1 MIRIKKSDW
10 SLIVRPVSVL
20 CCLYFISGVIADAQV
35 CISSPSAGA
44 TFSNP
49 QIVAIKATLTTN
61 AARVGFYNGKVEKAV
76 VTNSVANTFA
86 YDWVMT
92 SADNGTNVWT
102 AIALDSAG
110 QNAWTSSVV
119 SVAVKIPN
127 SLPPTILVQPRNRKV
142 VIGRLA
148 SFGVTADG
156 ATPLAYQW
164 FYNGT
169 ALPAGTAATLKL
181 AGVTTNIAGAYS
193 VTVSNAYGVASSSP
207 ATLKVIKPL
216 LPPTGLR
223 IVH

>member
-20 CCLYFISGVIADAQV
+20 CCLYFISGVITDAQV

-61 AARVGFYNGKVEKAV
+61 ATRVGFYNGKVEKAV

-92 SADNGTNVWT
+92 SADNGTNQWT

-119 SVAVKIPN
+119 SVAVKIPS

-156 ATPLAYQW
+156 AAPLAYQW

-169 ALPAGTAATLKL
+169 ALSNDTTATLKL

>member
-61 AARVGFYNGKVEKAV
+61 ATRVGFYNGKVEKAV

-92 SADNGTNVWT
+92 SADNGTNEWT
-102 AIALDSAG
+102 AIALNSAG

-119 SVAVKIPN
+119 SLAVKIPN
-127 SLPPTILVQPRNRKV
+127 TLPPTILVQPRNRKV

-156 ATPLAYQW
+156 AAPLNYQW
-164 FYNGT
+164 FFNGA

-207 ATLKVIKPL
+207 ATLKVIKPI